1 MSVNIFIDT
10 NIFVYAK
17 LIHAK
22 EPEKHEKAVYFL
34 KNQLKNIIIST
45 QVLNEFAQVLLK
57 HHIDDH
63 TILAAVQQI
72 SEETTVLPI
81 TLATVNKAWQIKI
94 QYHFSY
100 WDSLIIAVALLEKC
114 EVLFTEDL
122 QHNQLIEKQLIIKNP
137 FLL

>member
-17 LIHAK
+17 LINA
-22 EPEKHEKAVYFL
+22 EEREKHEKAVYFL
-34 KNQLKNIIIST
+34 KHQMKNIIIST

-57 HHIDDH
+57 HHIDDN
-63 TILAAVQQI
+63 TIIAAVQKI

-94 QYHFSY
+94 QYRFSY
-100 WDSLIIAVALLEKC
+100 WDSLIIAAALLKEC

-122 QHNQLIEKQLIIKNP
+122 QHNQLIEKQLIIQNP
-137 FLL
+137 LL

>member
-1 MSVNIFIDT
+1 M
-10 NIFVYAK
+10 
-17 LIHAK
+17 
-22 EPEKHEKAVYFL
+22 
-34 KNQLKNIIIST
+34 
-45 QVLNEFAQVLLK
+45 NEFAQVLLK